1 MPSPSPDT
9 YALTI
14 ELPGLPPCNTA
25 SNNHWRVRARHNRK
39 WRHDTIL
46 AAKAAG
52 LPSEPLCKAKV
63 TCTRHSSQPPDYE
76 NLAHSFKPCL
86 DALTV
91 RNGGAPVLV
100 DDSQGV
106 IGQPTYR
113 WEKAAPR
120 AGRITLEV
128 IG

>member
-1 MPSPSPDT
+1 MTFSLS
-9 YALTI
+9 I

-25 SNNHWRVRARHNRK
+25 SNRHWRIRAHFNRK
-39 WRHDTIL
+39 WRHDTII

-52 LPSEPLCKAKV
+52 LPPEPLWKAKV
-63 TCTRHSSQPPDYE
+63 TCTRHSSREPDFE

-100 DDSQGV
+100 DDSQQV
-106 IGQPTYR
+106 IGQPEYR
-113 WEKAAPR
+113 WEKAAPKE
-120 AGRITLEV
+120 GRITLEV
-128 IG
+128 VG

>member
-1 MPSPSPDT
+1 VT
-9 YALTI
+9 YALSI

-25 SNNHWRVRARHNRK
+25 SNNHWRVRARHNRR
-39 WRHDTIL
+39 WRLDTIL

-52 LPSEPLCKAKV
+52 LPPKPLWRATV
-63 TCTRHSSQPPDYE
+63 TCTRHSSREPDFE

-100 DDSQGV
+100 DDSQEV
-106 IGQPTYR
+106 IGQPTYL
-113 WEKAAPR
+113 WEKAPPKE
-120 AGRITLEV
+120 GRITLEV
-128 IG
+128 VG